1 MESCFLKFRKQSN
14 TTLQLFRFWESN
26 DIFFLN
32 LKITNVIRCYLE
44 IGSADD
50 ALELLNKAI
59 EI

>member
-1 MESCFLKFRKQSN
+1 MESCLLKFRKQSN
-14 TTLQLFRFWESN
+14 TTLQFFRFWESN